1 MRTKLFAAFILI
13 IIIAL
18 ISNIVYERLIIHD
31 FDEFLRGRDEDS
43 IYWILASVEGS
54 YDGESWDLK
63 RLSDA
68 LHWGLMLGFESFVKD
83 NSGKQILSSADVLFS
98 MSSRMRSRMEAFLKL
113 PYGEGEFMWYPLFIE
128 GKEIGKLYIRPLQRK
143 GIMPQKEEIFR
154 KRGRQFLIIS
164 FLIAGGGSL
173 VVAVLFTIFLSN
185 PIRRLTKASEKI
197 ASGDFHVSMPM
208 PHRILKDEIDKL
220 TESFNY
226 MSEALRREDALRRHL
241 ASNIVHELR
250 TPLTI
255 IKGNLEAIDDG
266 LISDPRSVLK
276 NIRTEIERII
286 ALIEGIEDLT
296 RAEASFFKKGE
307 PEKLNLREFIYS
319 ILQGMR
325 KMIED
330 KGLFLKAEGDDIEVS
345 TYPDKLHIIVKNL
358 LSNAYKFT
366 ERGGIKVKWGRYMYN
381 GFFITIEDT
390 GVGIDD
396 AIKTKVFDRFFKGE
410 RSTGKGLGLAIVKE
424 LVDVMG
430 GEIELQRS
438 DTGGAKFTII
448 FKS

>member
-1 MRTKLFAAFILI
+1 M
-13 IIIAL
+13 
-18 ISNIVYERLIIHD
+18 
-31 FDEFLRGRDEDS
+31 
-43 IYWILASVEGS
+43 
-54 YDGESWDLK
+54 
-63 RLSDA
+63 
-68 LHWGLMLGFESFVKD
+68 
-83 NSGKQILSSADVLFS
+83 
-98 MSSRMRSRMEAFLKL
+98 
-113 PYGEGEFMWYPLFIE
+113 
-128 GKEIGKLYIRPLQRK
+128 
-143 GIMPQKEEIFR
+143 
-154 KRGRQFLIIS
+154 
-164 FLIAGGGSL
+164 
-173 VVAVLFTIFLSN
+173 VAVLFTIFLSN
-185 PIRRLTKASEKI
+185 PIRKLTRASEKI

-241 ASNIVHELR
+241 ASNIAHELR

-255 IKGNLEAIDDG
+255 IKGNLEAIEDG

-276 NIRTEIERII
+276 NIKTEIDRII
-286 ALIEGIEDLT
+286 SLIEGIEDLT
-296 RAEASFFKKGE
+296 RAEASFFKKGK
-307 PEKLNLREFIYS
+307 PEKINLKEFMQS
-319 ILQGMR
+319 ILQGIR

-330 KGLFLKAEGDDIEVS
+330 KGLFLKAEGNDIEVN

-366 ERGGIKVKWGRYMYN
+366 EKGGISVRWGRYGDK

-396 AIKTKVFDRFFKGE
+396 SIKTKIFNRFYKGE
-410 RSTGKGLGLAIVKE
+410 GSAGKGLGLAIVKE

-438 DTGGAKFTII
+438 DTGGAKFTIT
-448 FKS
+448 FG